1 MRAESGFRVQGFRV
15 RGFRVW
21 RLELRAK
28 RRLKIQDF
36 GVQGLGS
43 GGLSDSK
50 GGVCGCDK
58 GFPTQR
64 RCQTASGLHLKA
76 AQGEQANLSSKSR
89 TSTSL

>member
-36 GVQGLGS
+36 GVQGLGP
-43 GGLSDSK
+43 GGLSDLRVGFADVTKASLPK
-50 GGVCGCDK
+50 GGVK
-58 GFPTQR
+58 PLAGFI
-64 RCQTASGLHLKA
+64 
-76 AQGEQANLSSKSR
+76 
-89 TSTSL
+89 